1 MNKSSKATLALFV
14 VTVIWGWTFVW
25 MKEALNFSLGTA
37 ENHSEYAGEGNTM
50 TVVSLFIALRFGIAA
65 ILMPLLMPNIR
76 RDLKSK
82 EVWKGGGILAG
93 LILGGFLFQMHA
105 LKEIDPAASA
115 FLTSLYVIFT
125 AIIVSVLK
133 RKIISKPLAFGVI
146 LATFGAGYIQGPPQV
161 EFGRAEWFTVV
172 CALIF
177 GFHIIATDKITKVVP
192 PMAVTMSSICI
203 AAIGGVVIFLYSYS
217 TEKTA
222 TDLGFVY
229 EQPFLVPVLLCSVLG
244 TLMALS
250 LVNYFQKDLDPVR
263 AAILF
268 ALEPVWATVISIS
281 YGMTGVTVWLLAGGG
296 ALLVGNLISELNT
309 DEIVSDKIT

>member
-1 MNKSSKATLALFV
+1 MNKVNKSAKASIALFV

-37 ENHSEYAGEGNTM
+37 ENPSEYVGEGSTM

-65 ILMPLLMPNIR
+65 ILMPLVIPNIR
-76 RDLKSK
+76 RELKSK

-93 LILGGFLFQMHA
+93 LVLGGFLFQMHA
-105 LKEIDPAASA
+105 LKEIDPAVSA

-125 AIIVSVLK
+125 AIIYSILNK
-133 RKIISKPLAFGVI
+133 KIIRKSLAFGVI

-161 EFGRAEWFTVV
+161 EFGQAEWFTVI

-177 GFHIIATDKITKVVP
+177 GFHIIATDRITKIMS
-192 PMAVTMSSICI
+192 PMAVTMTSICM
-203 AAIGGVVIFLYSYS
+203 AAIGGIIIFLYSYS
-217 TEKTA
+217 TEKVA
-222 TDLGFVY
+222 TDLRFVY
-229 EQPFLVPVLLCSVLG
+229 ESEFLVPLLLCSVLG

-250 LVNYFQKDLDPVR
+250 LVNYFQKYLNPVR
-263 AAILF
+263 AAVLF
-268 ALEPVWATVISIS
+268 ALEPVWATLISII
-281 YGMTGVTVWLLAGGG
+281 YGMTGITLWLFVGGG

-309 DEIVSDKIT
+309 EKNSE